1 MPADAAI
8 VDAELSRFR
17 ASARTSPAFG
27 TAHIRRALVA
37 LGDPQD
43 RIPPAIHITGTN
55 GKGSTGAFIR
65 AMAEAA
71 GLKVH
76 VFTSPHLMRVNE
88 RIRVASELVSDEAL
102 AEVLA
107 DIQRRA
113 DDLTYFEAL
122 TAAAF
127 CLFAHTRADLSIIEV
142 GAGGGTDATNVMSRP
157 AACVVT
163 PISRDHESLFGVS
176 GVAAIARLKAG
187 IFRDGVPVIL
197 SEQQAIALGV
207 LREEA
212 RAAGAP
218 VTWAGQDWQ
227 SRWED
232 GAFVYEG
239 RSVRV
244 RAPWLGLAGA
254 HQAQNA
260 GAACA
265 TLEAIREDRIS
276 PEAMAIGLREA
287 SWPARLQL
295 LKPGPLAPEG
305 GPPVWIDA
313 AHNPHGAAVLA
324 EAVRARSPEG
334 GDRCVAIVAMQAAKD
349 AGGMLSALV
358 PAVDEL
364 VACPLPDSG
373 GQEGGPGANPRDL
386 AAIVESLG
394 RKARV
399 AADLAEAVALAGQAG
414 ADRIYISGSIYLCG
428 AALALNGEAV
438 AQAKGLR
445 P

>member
-8 VDAELSRFR
+8 VNARLSRFR
-17 ASARTSPAFG
+17 ASTRPSPAFG

-43 RIPPAIHITGTN
+43 HIPPAIHITGTN
-55 GKGSTGAFIR
+55 GKGSTGAFLR

-88 RIRVASELVSDEAL
+88 RIRVAGDLVSDEML
-102 AEVLA
+102 AEVLG
-107 DIQRRA
+107 DIDRRTE
-113 DDLTYFEAL
+113 DLTYFEAL

-157 AACVVT
+157 AACIVT
-163 PISRDHESLFGVS
+163 PISRDHETLFGVS

-187 IFRDGVPVIL
+187 IFREGVATVL
-197 SEQQAIALGV
+197 AEQQAIALGV

-218 VTWAGQDWQ
+218 VTWAGHDWQ
-227 SRWED
+227 SRWEN

-239 RSVRV
+239 KAAKLRT
-244 RAPWLGLAGA
+244 PWLGLPGA

-265 TLEAIREDRIS
+265 ALEAMQEDRIS
-276 PEAMAIGLREA
+276 AGAMAVGLREA
-287 SWPARLQL
+287 NWPGRLQL

-313 AHNPHGAAVLA
+313 AHNPGAAAVLA
-324 EAVRARSPEG
+324 EAIGSRRAES
-334 GDRCVAIVAMQAAKD
+334 GDRCIAIVAIQAVKD
-349 AGGMLSALV
+349 AEGVLAQLL
-358 PAVDEL
+358 PQVDE
-364 VACPLPDSG
+364 VIACPLPDSG
-373 GQEGGPGANPRDL
+373 GQEGGPGADPRHLCTIAEDL
-386 AAIVESLG
+386 G
-394 RKARV
+394 GQARV
-399 AADLAEAVALAGQAG
+399 ALDLASAVDLARTSG
-414 ADRIYISGSIYLCG
+414 AHRVYITGSVYLCG
-428 AALALNGEAV
+428 AALALNGEEV
-438 AQAKGLR
+438 A
-445 P
+445 